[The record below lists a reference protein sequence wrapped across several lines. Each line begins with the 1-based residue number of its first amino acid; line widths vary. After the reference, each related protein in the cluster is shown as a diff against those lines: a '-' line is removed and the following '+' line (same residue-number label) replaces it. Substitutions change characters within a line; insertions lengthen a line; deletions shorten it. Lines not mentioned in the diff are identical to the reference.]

1 MKIFW
6 IWLIWSI
13 GSVVDVTIITW
24 NFPVKQGR
32 KLLEMFYGIIL
43 PLTAGWKLYLVW
55 QGRSTDII
63 LLFLLVFLLWGTWKI
78 TGATPGEVL
87 IAFAF
92 LYIGG
97 AGSELASVGILQ
109 SILGMPVVP
118 FAEAEGSMLCVMLAN
133 IFMLFYLMMENWL
146 WKRYGQE
153 KLVNRDL
160 LLFFFV
166 LVQTVFLFWIV
177 YAGYQKIISINF
189 ILLVAAAIIVFG
201 TMSFSFV
208 EIYDEETREREEKLK
223 KIELESQKEYERY
236 RELKEMEKMLHHI
249 RHDFNNQLAT
259 VYYLLKEG
267 KTEQAEKILDD
278 IERELE
284 DKEGQ
289 EESPEEIVK
298 ESKRFV
304 LEEEE
309 GVFPDP
315 GKQIILI
322 PVGQMLLFPTML
334 RILAAHWGSWVLL
347 IDAGVLL
354 FTVGTDGL
362 WLFLLFNQG
371 RREKRNKE
379 LFAAICRQQ
388 VELNRKNV
396 VLEGIQERKALKEEL
411 LFSLKRA
418 RAAVEVSKEP
428 SVFGSYLIHE
438 QKKEELKLCNNELVN
453 TVLEEKQKDCQNL
466 HISFSAKVEIPERV
480 EIKSSHL
487 CSIFTNLLDNGIHAC
502 QSLPEA
508 KRWILIQSK
517 QQGDYLYLRISNA
530 TSEEYMNRPVR
541 PGHGLG
547 RQIIAG
553 LAEKYQG
560 EYWTKISGETY
571 IAAVVLQICGIAKM
585 TSN

>member
-1 MKIFW
+1 MKAFW
-6 IWLIWSI
+6 MWLIWSI
-13 GSVVDVTIITW
+13 GGVVDVTIITW

-32 KLLEMFYGIIL
+32 KFLEIFYGIIL
-43 PLTAGWKLYLVW
+43 PLTAAWKLYLVW
-55 QGRSTDII
+55 QGRSTDI
-63 LLFLLVFLLWGTWKI
+63 LLFFLLVLLLWGTWKI

-97 AGSELASVGILQ
+97 AGSELVSVGILQ
-109 SILGMPVVP
+109 TILGIPVIP
-118 FAEAEGSMLCVMLAN
+118 LAEAEGAMLCVMLAN
-133 IFMLFYLMMENWL
+133 VVLLFYLLMEHWL

-153 KLVNRDL
+153 KWVNRDL

-177 YAGYQKIISINF
+177 YAGYQKIISINL
-189 ILLVAAAIIVFG
+189 ILLIAAAIIVFG
-201 TMSFSFV
+201 TMSFSFI

-278 IERELE
+278 LERELE
-284 DKEGQ
+284 NKKEQ
-289 EESPEEIVK
+289 EESPEETVK
-298 ESKRFV
+298 ESKVFV
-304 LEEEE
+304 LEEEK
-309 GVFPDP
+309 GVFPGP

-334 RILAAHWGSWVLL
+334 RILAAHWGSRVLL
-347 IDAGVLL
+347 IDAGILL
-354 FTVGTDGL
+354 FAAGADGL
-362 WLFLLFNQG
+362 WLFLLFSQG

-379 LFAAICRQQ
+379 LSAAICRQQ

-411 LFSLKRA
+411 LLSLKGA

-428 SVFGSYLIHE
+428 SALGRYLFNE
-438 QKKEELKLCNNELVN
+438 QKKEGFKLCDNELVN
-453 TVLEEKQKDCQNL
+453 TILEEKRKDCQNL
-466 HISFSAKVEIPERV
+466 CISFSARVEIPERI

-502 QSLPEA
+502 QSLPKA

-517 QQGDYLYLRISNA
+517 QQGDYLYLRVSNA
-530 TSEEYMNRPVR
+530 TSKEYMNRPAR

-553 LAEKYQG
+553 LAENYQG
-560 EYWTKISGETY
+560 EYWTKVSGETY
-571 IAAVVLQICGIAKM
+571 VAAVVLQICGIAKI